1 LYHGIIYY
9 IFYFLFRMKK
19 YKSGSP
25 PIQKTKKRK
34 FIISDE
40 PFNKSVDKSVD
51 KSVKVQAEEFLR
63 LPTGTTVNITQSEYF
78 TIVPYSASVTAMLR
92 KSTSSRPLIAAV
104 SDELP
109 ELIPTLPLIEHNA
122 PKNKTA
128 KKRENVDKTERATKK
143 TKEQIEKKER
153 KIAQRDAEKEQ
164 KRFERATQKA
174 QAKLNKNEK
183 PIKNTRRNKVAIQKE
198 NMVKLLRLP
207 TGTTEFSPSPTT
219 SPPVRSK
226 PDKSIVLKQFIETFR
241 KNGISVFETSDETTL
256 SNVLAEANRL
266 YYNSSVPF
274 MTDNEY
280 DILKEFVE
288 RKYPKNAVLS
298 EIGAPIERNKVTLP
312 YELASM
318 DKIKPDTEALSTWKS
333 KYKGPYVISCKLD
346 GVSGLY
352 VSKPT
357 PKLYTRGNGTVG
369 QDISHLVPYLKLQVD
384 SDVAIR
390 GEFIIPKEVFQAKY
404 ASKFANARNLVS
416 GIIGRLTVDKSQI
429 EDVKFVS
436 YEVIKPSLKPSE
448 QMKLLDSL
456 NIDVVKYSLEPDITN
471 EMLSEKLLDLRQ
483 NYAYE
488 IDGII
493 VTNDEIYP
501 RKSGNP
507 DHSFAFKMVLSDQM
521 AEVKVVDVLW
531 TPSKNGLLKPR
542 VRIEPVKLSGVTV
555 EYATGF
561 NGAFIEKNKIGVG
574 ALIQI
579 IRSGDVIPHIKS
591 VIVPA
596 ESAKMP
602 SEPYIWN
609 KSHVDIM
616 LEDVEANL
624 TVKEKNITSF
634 FKGIDVVGLGSGNV
648 TRIVEAGFD
657 TVPKILK
664 MTVDDYLTVEGF
676 KQKMATKLH
685 DGIIE
690 KVAVASLETLMS
702 ASNIFG
708 HGMGKTK
715 ITAILEKYPDILEST
730 ESDEEKVEM
739 ISRIDGLAK
748 LSAKLFVSKI
758 PAILIF
764 LHDCG
769 LDQKYKKSHGNNTS
783 IMENA
788 FVQDGPVAKPGAKEI
803 DTNHSLYKKSI
814 VMTGTRDKTVVE
826 ALGRVGAKIGNSVSK
841 NTLVL
846 IASDKTETSGK
857 MTDAQKLNIPIM
869 TPDEFMAKYF
879 S

>member
-1 LYHGIIYY
+1 
-9 IFYFLFRMKK
+9 
-19 YKSGSP
+19 
-25 PIQKTKKRK
+25 
-34 FIISDE
+34 
-40 PFNKSVDKSVD
+40 
-51 KSVKVQAEEFLR
+51 
-63 LPTGTTVNITQSEYF
+63 
-78 TIVPYSASVTAMLR
+78 
-92 KSTSSRPLIAAV
+92 
-104 SDELP
+104 
-109 ELIPTLPLIEHNA
+109 
-122 PKNKTA
+122 
-128 KKRENVDKTERATKK
+128 
-143 TKEQIEKKER
+143 
-153 KIAQRDAEKEQ
+153 
-164 KRFERATQKA
+164 
-174 QAKLNKNEK
+174 
-183 PIKNTRRNKVAIQKE
+183 
-198 NMVKLLRLP
+198 
-207 TGTTEFSPSPTT
+207 
-219 SPPVRSK
+219 
-226 PDKSIVLKQFIETFR
+226 
-241 KNGISVFETSDETTL
+241 
-256 SNVLAEANRL
+256 
-266 YYNSSVPF
+266 
-274 MTDNEY
+274 
-280 DILKEFVE
+280 
-288 RKYPKNAVLS
+288 
-298 EIGAPIERNKVTLP
+298 
-312 YELASM
+312 
-318 DKIKPDTEALSTWKS
+318 
-333 KYKGPYVISCKLD
+333 LD

-357 PKLYTRGNGTVG
+357 PKLYTRGNGAVG
-369 QDISHLVPYLKLQVD
+369 QDISHLVPYLKLPVD

-390 GEFIIPKEVFQAKY
+390 GEFIIPKDVFQSKY

-429 EDVKFVS
+429 EDVRFVS

-456 NIDVVKYSLEPDITN
+456 KLQRPSYAEISNMDVVKYSVEPTITN

-483 NYAYE
+483 NYTYE

-542 VRIEPVKLSGVTV
+542 VRIEPVKLSGVIV

-579 IRSGDVIPHIKS
+579 IRSGDVIPHIQA

-596 ESAKMP
+596 ENAKMP
-602 SEPYIWN
+602 AEPYIWN

-690 KVAVASLETLMS
+690 KVEAASLMTLMS

-739 ISRIDGLAK
+739 ISRVEGLAK
-748 LSAKLFVSKI
+748 LSANLFVSKI

-764 LHDCG
+764 LHECG
-769 LDQKYKKSHGNNTS
+769 LDTKYKKSRGNDNNKN
-783 IMENA
+783 MDNV
-788 FVQDGPVAKPGAKEI
+788 FVHVEPFDSLGPTTKDISKI
-803 DTNHSLYKKSI
+803 DTTHPLYKKTI

-857 MTDAQKLNIPIM
+857 MTDAQKLNVPIM

-879 S
+879 L